1 MILMWRLLHQKDPK
15 LAKPNP
21 WTETHFDYIRCSLIL
36 LRSLGSEV
44 KYNCLEE
51 ACKSI
56 ETISV
61 TVTIVMR
68 NVPVAAVSVVE
79 TIGSNIDHDRERP

>member
-61 TVTIVMR
+61 TVTISDEKR
-68 NVPVAAVSVVE
+68 SSGGR
-79 TIGSNIDHDRERP
+79 ISGGDYRQQH